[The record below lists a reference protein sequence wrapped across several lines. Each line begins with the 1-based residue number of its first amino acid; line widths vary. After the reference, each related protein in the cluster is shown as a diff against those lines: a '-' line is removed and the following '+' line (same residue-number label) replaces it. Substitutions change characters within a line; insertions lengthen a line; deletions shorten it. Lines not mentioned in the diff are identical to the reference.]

1 MLGKLKHKKTELKI
15 KQNRIRRRF
24 TDMSGDFL
32 SAAGLLFAAALLCSL
47 FIYTYGYLLSSPY
60 FHVREVS
67 VRGLKELTEKEI
79 LTAAD
84 IKFTHNLLAVNT
96 EAVTRRV
103 RGNSWVEEVYIG
115 RELPGKL
122 VMEVKERTPLALV
135 KIAGEF
141 YLMDVK
147 GFIFKQLGK
156 NDEVDFPVI
165 TGINGKNQIPT
176 PLLLKTLNLL
186 KTLSGSSEYPYLGMV
201 SEINVDD
208 LFGLSLI
215 LDHGLYLKLGSEGFE
230 EKLKRLKPVL
240 DDLEN
245 RGMKTGYLCVDLSDN
260 SKVTVKRKNVPEKTE
275 QGGKGRHY
283 LI

>member
-1 MLGKLKHKKTELKI
+1 MFGKLKRKKTELKI

-32 SAAGLLFAAALLCSL
+32 GAAGLLFAAAILCSL
-47 FIYTYGYLLSSPY
+47 FIYTYAYLLSSPY

-67 VRGLKELTEKEI
+67 VRGLKELTEKEV

-84 IKFTHNLLAVNT
+84 IKLAQNLLAVNT
-96 EAVTRRV
+96 DAVTRRI
-103 RGNSWVEEVYIG
+103 RGNNWVEDVYIG

-135 KIAGEF
+135 KMSGEF

-147 GFIFKQLGK
+147 GFIFKRLGK

-165 TGINGKNQIPT
+165 TGISGKNHIQT
-176 PLLLKTLNLL
+176 PLLLNTLNLL
-186 KTLSGSSEYPYLGMV
+186 KVLSESSEYPYLGMI
-201 SEINVDD
+201 SEMNVDD
-208 LFGLSLI
+208 LFGLSVI
-215 LDHGLYLKLGSEGFE
+215 SDNGLYLKLGSEGFE
-230 EKLKRLKPVL
+230 EKLKKLKPVL

-245 RGMKTGYLCVDLSDN
+245 RGLKTGYLCVDLSDN
-260 SKVTVKRKNVPEKTE
+260 SKATVKRKNVPEKTE
-275 QGGKGRHY
+275 QTGKGRHY

>member
-1 MLGKLKHKKTELKI
+1 MLGKLKRKKTELKI

-32 SAAGLLFAAALLCSL
+32 GAAGLLFAAAVLCSL
-47 FIYTYGYLLSSPY
+47 FIYTYAYLLSSPY

-84 IKFTHNLLAVNT
+84 IKSAQNLLAVNT
-96 EAVTRRV
+96 DAVTRRV
-103 RGNSWVEEVYIG
+103 RGNNWVEDVYIG

-122 VMEVKERTPLALV
+122 VMEVRERTPLALV
-135 KIAGEF
+135 KMSGDF

-147 GFIFKQLGK
+147 GFIFKRLGK

-165 TGINGKNQIPT
+165 TGIRGKNQIQT
-176 PLLLKTLNLL
+176 PLLLNTLHLL
-186 KTLSGSSEYPYLGMV
+186 KTLSESSEYPYLGMI
-201 SEINVDD
+201 SEAHVDD

-215 LDHGLYLKLGSEGFE
+215 SDNGLYVKLGSEGFE
-230 EKLKRLKPVL
+230 EKLKKLKPVL
-240 DDLEN
+240 DDLES
-245 RGMKTGYLCVDLSDN
+245 RGLKTGYLCVDLSDQ
-260 SKVTVKRKNVPEKTE
+260 SKVTVKRRNVPEKTE
-275 QGGKGRHY
+275 QTGKGRHY